1 MRRRLTCCIWLRCT
15 RYQGALETLQQ
26 FTAVSRAPSLLSAY
40 VALGYKRTAFCFKPP
55 ADAAPTPERAITRSL
70 KLPQTQGDVM
80 KRYETEGLATC
91 VLCIA
96 GYGQLDALR
105 DLCVAE
111 LVRTISPS
119 TCVQLL
125 HEAVLRSATDPTR
138 YWAWLKEAAMAT
150 FRSALATTRSRTES
164 PRVSFHD
171 SPGSSPRPQEGAESF
186 CAATFASLDPLVVME
201 LLHTREILAASDE
214 TRTLLIAQCLQPWG
228 LRHFGTATPWEVR
241 ACTTRGIVSRLSPV
255 HVCGK
260 GELWRRG
267 DGRLVT
273 LVA

>member
-1 MRRRLTCCIWLRCT
+1 MHGGVYTH
-15 RYQGALETLQQ
+15 
-26 FTAVSRAPSLLSAY
+26 
-40 VALGYKRTAFCFKPP
+40 
-55 ADAAPTPERAITRSL
+55 
-70 KLPQTQGDVM
+70 
-80 KRYETEGLATC
+80 
-91 VLCIA
+91 
-96 GYGQLDALR
+96 QLDALR

-150 FRSALATTRSRTES
+150 FRSALATTRSRTGS

-171 SPGSSPRPQEGAESF
+171 SPGGDSPHPQEGAESF

-201 LLHTREILAASDE
+201 LLHTREILAASDD

-241 ACTTRGIVSRLSPV
+241 AWVHTTRGVLFCSRRGCHLPTYAARASCGGGETDTLPVGSRLT
-255 HVCGK
+255 K
-260 GELWRRG
+260 LR
-267 DGRLVT
+267 GRLALEVFGRMRELRRDLT
-273 LVA
+273 LMSTDHTRWAAAGLTAATGGSHAQMCAGPMAG